1 MLTQMLMVQMM
12 LEQLKL
18 SEDVEV
24 LRIIENGYK
33 IEMIKVDEISVTVDT
48 KEDLY

>member
-1 MLTQMLMVQMM
+1 MLAQMLMVQMM

-18 SEDVEV
+18 SEDVEM

>member
-1 MLTQMLMVQMM
+1 MLAQMLMVQMM

-18 SEDVEV
+18 SEDVEM

-33 IEMIKVDEISVTVDT
+33 IKMIKVDEIFVSVDT
-48 KEDLY
+48 KEKFI

>member
-18 SEDVEV
+18 SEDVEM

-33 IEMIKVDEISVTVDT
+33 IKMIKVDEISVSVDT
-48 KEDLY
+48 EEDLY